1 MQFECE
7 ISLDDYVAAQ
17 VLCSK
22 TSAKGQFVKR
32 ALLWLLLGLFFILT
46 AAFRWAPDWL
56 SILQLLIGAW
66 FIYGGIASLLPTR
79 LYRRYYAKSDVA
91 GKSYHAEVDENGFS
105 VSGDACSWRVPWT
118 EVRLKGEDKRVFM
131 FKGKGT
137 IFSFGKKY
145 LTDQQQKEIRR
156 FAEML

>member
-1 MQFECE
+1 MQFDYE
-7 ISLDDYVAAQ
+7 ISSDEYVAAQ
-17 VLCSK
+17 VLCNK
-22 TSAKGQFVKR
+22 ASAMGRFVKP

-46 AAFRWAPDWL
+46 AAFRWVPDWL

-66 FIYGGIASLLPTR
+66 FIYAGIASLFPAR

-91 GKSYHAEVDENGFS
+91 GKRYHAELDENGFS
-105 VSGDACSWRVPWT
+105 VSGDACSWRVPWA
-118 EVRLKGEDKRVFM
+118 EVRLKGEDRRVFM

-145 LTDQQQKEIRR
+145 LTDEQQKEIRR
-156 FAEML
+156 FAEMS